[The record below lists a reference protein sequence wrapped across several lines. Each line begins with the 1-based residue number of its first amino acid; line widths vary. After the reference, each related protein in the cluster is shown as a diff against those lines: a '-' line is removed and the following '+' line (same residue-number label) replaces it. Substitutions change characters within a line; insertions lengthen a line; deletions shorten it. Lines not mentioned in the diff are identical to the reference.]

1 VCSELLRE
9 KRLGFAVTRKDFEK
23 DSNDILPRKIDIKD
37 HRRCDCYMTSLLE
50 FIVRFLVYL
59 LMEWL

>member
-1 VCSELLRE
+1 
-9 KRLGFAVTRKDFEK
+9 VTRKDFEK
-23 DSNDILPRKIDIKD
+23 DSKTHDILPRKIDIKD
-37 HRRCDCYMTSLLE
+37 HRRCDCYVTSLLE